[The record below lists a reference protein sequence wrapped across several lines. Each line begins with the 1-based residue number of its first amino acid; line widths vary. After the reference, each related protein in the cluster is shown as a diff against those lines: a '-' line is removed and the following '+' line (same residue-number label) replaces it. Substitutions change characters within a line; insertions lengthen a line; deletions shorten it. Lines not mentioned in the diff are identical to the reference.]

1 MPLVFLRV
9 HSSCCRWKA
18 ARPFEAD
25 GNFELTLRF
34 GSPFFDRWIQE
45 IKAASLSATNVS
57 AFAGC
62 VRFTETLDYKYES
75 GQTDDGN
82 KNSREDE
89 SVVEH
94 RVRANG
100 NPLTTLKISLLWY
113 PFAP

>member
-1 MPLVFLRV
+1 MRSVYR
-9 HSSCCRWKA
+9 
-18 ARPFEAD
+18 
-25 GNFELTLRF
+25 N
-34 GSPFFDRWIQE
+34 
-45 IKAASLSATNVS
+45 
-57 AFAGC
+57 AGLQI
-62 VRFTETLDYKYES
+62 RIT

-113 PFAP
+113 PFAL